1 MRRRGPY
8 AWRPAY
14 VSAVLETD
22 SSKIFTRTVDALR
35 MIDARLNEETGIPA
49 SERLAIESARQM
61 LQMMEGQQI
70 VDSLE
75 GHPRAFDARRSQ
87 LVH

>member
-8 AWRPAY
+8 AWRPAF
-14 VSAVLETD
+14 VNAVLEMD

-35 MIDARLNEETGIPA
+35 MIDARLEEEAGMAA
-49 SERLAIESARQM
+49 SERLAIESARQT
-61 LQMMEGQQI
+61 LQVMEIQRI
-70 VDSLE
+70 VESLR
-75 GHPRAFDARRSQ
+75 GHALAFDVRRSQ